1 MADAANR
8 MRNGGR
14 RGFTL
19 IELLVVIAII
29 AILAALLL
37 PALTS
42 SKRKAEQAA
51 CSSNMRQLMFG
62 ILFYIDDADGFLPA
76 VGLVQRNHPA
86 DWVWGGLVTDVPPPE
101 SALLSPGIA
110 IHAEA
115 GSVFPYVTSKP
126 ILRRGSRPE
135 LRHQTI
141 YPVYKCPSSG
151 KYGTARRVTYSMNA
165 NLEING
171 AALPSTPRQKKID
184 SVRRPASKV
193 FLVDESPQSVNDGLF
208 LPNTGS
214 HEYSGGRT
222 EYAQHASGVNFSF
235 CDGHVDFVSD
245 RKAKLWLSNSRL
257 NQIYFNPD
265 YDAVDTGR
273 GR

>member
-1 MADAANR
+1 MTN
-8 MRNGGR
+8 NGPSPDSGPGR
-14 RGFTL
+14 RAFTL

-37 PALTS
+37 PALSS

-51 CSSNMRQLMFG
+51 CCSNMRQVMFG
-62 ILFYIDDADGFLPA
+62 ILFYVDDCDGFVPG
-76 VGLVQRNHPA
+76 VGLAGRNHPS
-86 DWVWGGLVTDVPPPE
+86 DWVWGGLVTDVPPPD

-115 GSVFPYVTSKP
+115 GSVFPYVTGKT
-126 ILRRGSRPE
+126 ILRRGRRPE
-135 LRHQTI
+135 LRHQKI
-141 YPVYKCPSSG
+141 YDVYRCPSSG
-151 KYGTARRVTYSMNA
+151 KYGRARRVTYSMNA

-171 AALPSTPRQKKID
+171 AALPSTPTLKKID

-208 LPNTGS
+208 LPTSGS

-245 RKAKLWLSNSRL
+245 AKARLWLSNSRL

-265 YDAVDTGR
+265 YDAVER
-273 GR
+273 